1 MPLISKTGKNVVK
14 TIYLPN
20 DQLNQVALEN
30 EELRKNLEERRLGWA
45 QEVEQLREEF
55 RDRESELFL
64 DYNKY
69 QEEINSVINANKTLE
84 KDNIHLVKGKVSTI
98 KFFKFHRLP

>member
-1 MPLISKTGKNVVK
+1 MPLVSKTGKNVVK

-30 EELRKNLEERRLGWA
+30 EELRRNLEEKRLVWA

-55 RDRESELFL
+55 RDRESAMFL
-64 DYNKY
+64 EYSKY
-69 QEEINSVINANKTLE
+69 QEEINSFIKANQALE
-84 KDNIHLVKGKVSTI
+84 KDNIHLVKGKA
-98 KFFKFHRLP
+98 LQ